1 MQTPNSSSRRLGA
14 LLIVAAIALLVALP
28 MLVKGFFLFQI
39 TMVLCMALAVMG
51 LNIVVGYGG
60 QLSLGH
66 GAVFAIGAYVAAV
79 GMDSFALH
87 WLPAVVIAGLVCLA
101 FGVLFGWPSLRL
113 KGHHLALATFALALA
128 MPQILKHRSIETWT
142 GGVQGVMVFNSPV
155 PDWLPLSRE
164 VFVFYLVLAVVL
176 IAFFGTAA
184 LFRSRMGR
192 AIIAVKENQIAAAS
206 MGVNITRTKLATFAL
221 SCLLTGLAGALYTL
235 ITEYVSPDS
244 FDLMKSILLLV
255 AVMVGGAGTILGP
268 LVGAVFIQFV
278 PNLAEQV
285 SQSATSAIY
294 AGFLLIMVFF
304 MPTGVV
310 GFVRGLLI
318 RLRARR

>member
-1 MQTPNSSSRRLGA
+1 MQTPNSSSRRIGA

-206 MGVNITRTKLATFAL
+206 MGVNVTRTKLATFAL

>member
-1 MQTPNSSSRRLGA
+1 MQTPNSFSRRLGA

-28 MLVKGFFLFQI
+28 LLVKGFFLFQM

-51 LNIVVGYGG
+51 LNIVVGFGG

-79 GMDSFALH
+79 GMDSFALP
-87 WLPAVVIAGLVCLA
+87 WLPALVIAGAVCLA

-176 IAFFGTAA
+176 AAFFGTAA

-206 MGVNITRTKLATFAL
+206 MGVNVTRTKLATFAL